1 MTCRLI
7 WNADV
12 ISDSLLSQFALPGS
26 WGQYQST
33 TTSKQVQG
41 FKVPECPWLKPDC
54 DSVMI
59 LPG

>member
-26 WGQYQST
+26 WGHYQST
-33 TTSKQVQG
+33 TSKHVQG
-41 FKVPECPWLKPDC
+41 FKVPECSWLISDR